1 MILDR
6 QIKELFNTVERYVM
20 PLIGG
25 DSPSGFSKQE
35 NKVLALQNINRL
47 NISLGKIARSSKDE
61 SGNLHILQ
69 MYINNLTVALKNDNI
84 PMMKSSIASS
94 RNVIKE
100 MEKTA

>member
-1 MILDR
+1 MILDP
-6 QIKELFNTVERYVM
+6 QIKELFDTVERYVM

-47 NISLGKIARSSKDE
+47 NISLGKIARLSKDE

-94 RNVIKE
+94 RNLIKE
-100 MEKTA
+100 IEKTA